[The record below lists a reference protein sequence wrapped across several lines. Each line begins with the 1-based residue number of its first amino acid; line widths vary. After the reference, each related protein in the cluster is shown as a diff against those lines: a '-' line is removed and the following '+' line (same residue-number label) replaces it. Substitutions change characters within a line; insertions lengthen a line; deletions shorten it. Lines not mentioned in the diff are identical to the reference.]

1 MANSTYMNNRR
12 KYSRPQAMLWSE
24 NAGSLDA
31 GLYAPL
37 GYEVGQDPE
46 SISDFNNGEFLILSD
61 DNRQPISF
69 RNQRIETRE
78 RMINGRMRSY
88 HVADKLEIS
97 TSWSLLPSRSFMASP
112 SFSSSG
118 APSQDVKTNS
128 VGLSGQYTTDG
139 GAGGVDILSWY
150 ENHKGSFWV
159 FLAYDKYSNFESE
172 NDKYN
177 KLGQY
182 NEVVEMFI
190 ADFQY
195 SVEKRNGSSYDFW
208 NVSVTLEE
216 V

>member
-1 MANSTYMNNRR
+1 MANSTYMNNRK

-24 NAGSLDA
+24 NSGTLDE
-31 GLYAPL
+31 GFYAPL
-37 GYEVGQDPE
+37 GYEIGQDPE
-46 SISDFNNGEFLILSD
+46 LISDFGNGEFLILSD
-61 DNRQPISF
+61 DNRTPISF

-97 TSWSLLPSRSFMASP
+97 TSWTILPSRSFMASP
-112 SFSSSG
+112 DFDASG
-118 APSQDVKTNS
+118 ALSQEVKTNA

-139 GAGGVDILSWY
+139 GAGGVEILSWY

-159 FLAYDKYSNFESE
+159 FLAYDKYSNFDLDGSKY
-172 NDKYN
+172 DK
-177 KLGQY
+177 LSQY

-195 SVEKRNGSSYDFW
+195 SVEKRNGSSFDFW